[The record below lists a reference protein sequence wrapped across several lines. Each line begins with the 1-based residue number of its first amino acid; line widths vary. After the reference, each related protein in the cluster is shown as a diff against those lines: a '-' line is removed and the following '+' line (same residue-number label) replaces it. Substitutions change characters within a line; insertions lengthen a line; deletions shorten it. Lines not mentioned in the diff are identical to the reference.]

1 MERRI
6 FTQEEFTKIAP
17 TFERDGVQFY
27 LLRVNPQQIEEGK
40 VAAVEEL
47 FDHEPNEADEK
58 ALYDAWLAM
67 EKRVKVDAITK
78 YDVSENVNVFE
89 LNGMRAWLDKATRVG
104 LVNSLSI
111 EKESGRTESTLFL
124 NGIALVLPIDDA
136 LAMLNTL
143 ELYAIDCYRQTEAH
157 KLAVNALAVIED
169 VQNYDIS
176 AGYPAHPVF
185 EV

>member
-1 MERRI
+1 MI
-6 FTQEEFTKIAP
+6 TS
-17 TFERDGVQFY
+17 
-27 LLRVNPQQIEEGK
+27 IEN
-40 VAAVEEL
+40 VY
-47 FDHEPNEADEK
+47 DHEPTEEDKTN
-58 ALYDAWLAM
+58 LYAAWLAM
-67 EKRVKVDAITK
+67 EKANKTHEITA
-78 YDVSENVNVFE
+78 YDTSDNVNVFE
-89 LNGMRAWLDKATRVG
+89 IAGMRAWLDKATRVG

-111 EKESGRTESTLFL
+111 EKESGRAESTLFL
-124 NGIALVLPIDDA
+124 NGIALVLPINDA
-136 LAMLNTL
+136 LAMLETL